1 MRSESFKLDL
11 HYNNHNMKEY
21 KEAIEVNLRKL
32 GAGAALATSLV
43 NTQSGFIERALERK
57 RPAADLAKTLW
68 DNHMARF
75 NR

>member
-1 MRSESFKLDL
+1 
-11 HYNNHNMKEY
+11 MKEY

-43 NTQSGFIERALERK
+43 NTQSDFVARALERG
-57 RPAADLAKTLW
+57 RPAADLAKSIW
-68 DNHMARF
+68 DNHMSRF

>member
-1 MRSESFKLDL
+1 
-11 HYNNHNMKEY
+11 MKEY
-21 KEAIEVNLRKL
+21 KEAIEVALRKL

-43 NTQSGFIERALERK
+43 NTRMGLIETAMERQ
-57 RPAADLAKTLW
+57 RSPADLAKTIW